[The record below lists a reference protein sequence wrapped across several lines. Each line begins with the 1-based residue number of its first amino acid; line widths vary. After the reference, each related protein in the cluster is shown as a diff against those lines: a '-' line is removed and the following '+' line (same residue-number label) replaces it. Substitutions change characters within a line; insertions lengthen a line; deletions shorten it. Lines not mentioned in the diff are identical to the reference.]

1 MKRSIKILII
11 ALAATMVVSFGIA
24 ALILA
29 VTGNIDV
36 ASETI
41 NESKTFEPSEISSI
55 EVDLVSDD
63 LNIIPTTKGDITVHL
78 YGQASTNVKRSLPRL
93 VAYKTGDKLHIEVEQ
108 RPNIFF
114 AINIRR
120 TTTLDIYIPQ
130 IQLEEMDIDIV
141 SGDVRIEDL
150 ESSRLVIDSTSG
162 DMMLEEIRSEK
173 IRIGSTSGDVSVR
186 DYTGSIDVTNT
197 SGSVSLISGSGN
209 KDIFIKSVSGDI
221 LIDQD
226 AVSDMSIEVT
236 SGDVRVTLP
245 REAEFY
251 LDASNI
257 SGEIKQDFAMKTVSS
272 SRRKLE
278 GSVGDSE
285 YRIAINA
292 TSGDITVGY

>member
-209 KDIFIKSVSGDI
+209 EDIFIKSVSGDI